1 MTKFFDSEIVQKEL
15 AEIQEL
21 QKVIYSAGMSFADLS
36 KDDRVEHIDN
46 LTELLAKQRVMY
58 TRLSLSEDSQ
68 AKKMKEDLVNSV
80 TYLGFP
86 IGTDVNLLFSSME
99 NSIEML
105 KSHIDD

>member
-21 QKVIYSAGMSFADLS
+21 QKVIYSAGMSFAALS

-46 LTELLAKQRVMY
+46 LTELLDKQRVMY
-58 TRLSLSEDSQ
+58 TRLSLSEDPV
-68 AKKMKEDLVNSV
+68 AKKMKEDLVKSV
-80 TYLGFP
+80 TSLGFP
-86 IGTDVNLLFSSME
+86 MGTDVNLLFSSME

>member
-80 TYLGFP
+80 TSLGFP